1 MSTKEKVYESLKLSG
16 SNFISGEE
24 IASNIY
30 VTRAAVWKAIKALEK
45 DGIKIEAVTNKGY
58 RLSETE
64 KLINRDIILNEI
76 ETEYG
81 EFKYLKN
88 LEIQAFQ
95 TVGSTNDLARE
106 FAQNGKEQEAVFIA
120 DCQTKGRG
128 RKGRDFYSPTSTGL
142 YMSFLLFP
150 HTDFAHAINYTCM
163 TAECIC
169 RAIKKVTGIDTQ
181 IKWVNDIYYKEKKIA
196 GILTEGITSIED
208 GTLSHVVIGAGIN
221 IYTPYDGFPDD
232 IKKKAG
238 ALLESSADSEIRD
251 RLAGAIIGEFYKSYK
266 EPDKYPFFEGYKE
279 KSMLI
284 GNYVKILPFGDSK
297 EKNEYALVTGIDDEC
312 RLLIKYENGQTDALS
327 SGEVSVVK
335 Y

>member
-1 MSTKEKVYESLKLSG
+1 MSTKEKVYDILKESG

-24 IASNIY
+24 IANRIY
-30 VTRAAVWKAIKALEK
+30 VTRAAVWKAIKSLEK
-45 DGIKIEAVTNKGY
+45 EDIKIEAITNKGY
-58 RLSETE
+58 RLMETE
-64 KLINRDIILNEI
+64 KIINKAAIFNEI
-76 ETEYG
+76 NTEYA
-81 EFKYLKN
+81 EFEYLKDIHI
-88 LEIQAFQ
+88 EAFQ

-106 FAQNGKEQEAVFIA
+106 YANNGEKEAVFIA

-150 HTDFAHAINYTCM
+150 HTDFAHATNYTCM
-163 TAECIC
+163 AAECIC
-169 RAIKKVTGIDTQ
+169 RAIKKVTGIDTK
-181 IKWVNDIYYKEKKIA
+181 IKWVNDIYYNDKKIA
-196 GILTEGITSIED
+196 GILTEGIASLED
-208 GTLSHVVIGAGIN
+208 GRLSHVIIGAGIN

-238 ALLESSADSEIRD
+238 ALLANNVDSEVRD

-279 KSMLI
+279 KSMLV
-284 GNYVKILPFGDSK
+284 GNYVKILPYGDSK
-297 EKNEYALVTGIDDEC
+297 EKNDYALVTGIDDEC
-312 RLLIKYENGQTDALS
+312 RLLIKYEDGRTDALS

>member
-81 EFKYLKN
+81 DFKYLKN
-88 LEIQAFQ
+88 VEIQAFQ